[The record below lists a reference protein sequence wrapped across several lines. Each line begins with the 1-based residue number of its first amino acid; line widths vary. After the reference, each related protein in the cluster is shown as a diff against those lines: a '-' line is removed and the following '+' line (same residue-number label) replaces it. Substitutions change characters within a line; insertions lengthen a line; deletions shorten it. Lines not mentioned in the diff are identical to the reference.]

1 MTAPAPVEIPQ
12 STQRTVVRHLIR
24 SQATNSSPTFLSL
37 PREEMATREKPH
49 TSRSPAAWRLG
60 AVDERA
66 ENAGRSSIQNS
77 TSLQH
82 PKTAGRLLTAFAPIA
97 GIDYFWHFT
106 AFLPK
111 STRRLLSC
119 SARKGAHVFGSTLLI
134 SRAMAKRK
142 KQRTKQ
148 RFASAYERY
157 QKIALDEARRVAWP
171 QLMQFVDESLRWE
184 VFNLWIRAVVNA
196 ANGIPQVIEQELESR
211 SIGGGGVVGDGGRDS
226 ARGGDLAA
234 FSEHLPALRTRPVG
248 DPVAEEVRVGRC
260 SSGALRG

>member
-1 MTAPAPVEIPQ
+1 
-12 STQRTVVRHLIR
+12 
-24 SQATNSSPTFLSL
+24 
-37 PREEMATREKPH
+37 MATREKPH

-211 SIGGGGVVGDGGRDS
+211 IPGFLARVRADLKSS
-226 ARGGDLAA
+226 ASHQD
-234 FSEHLPALRTRPVG
+234 PVG
-248 DPVAEEVRVGRC
+248 ELLWNLVGAWIATNVLLQPKVEGWLNALNFY
-260 SSGALRG
+260 SSRTMTHMKA